1 MEQRALTLPHARA
14 AFPLYLA
21 LLPRGTPAEFDLWCD
36 RTGLTEGLLAALS
49 QLAQHWQEAA

>member
-1 MEQRALTLPHARA
+1 
-14 AFPLYLA
+14 

-36 RTGLTEGLLAALS
+36 RTGLREGLRAALS